1 MKSYLQAVKNGLQ
14 TLRLKPHA
22 PQSLSA
28 RIESAITQAPKNRA
42 LLSSTLHMTSFHGVR
57 KYSVTASICLLIVG
71 VNAKLAAVEPDQ
83 LQQYDLGTL
92 ERSAVGE
99 RGRETRL

>member
-1 MKSYLQAVKNGLQ
+1 VKSYLQAVKNGLQ

-42 LLSSTLHMTSFHGVR
+42 FHGVR